1 LDFKVCLSVEHMVI
15 GGEFALGPN
24 GRSIDAENAALA
36 QEIARLQKENA
47 QLLHSRLTRE
57 RALLV
62 QENALLLQSTSFS
75 PPGVHSLAPPG
86 LGVAPTGLGSAP
98 PGLSPPWVALQQTSG
113 TNKWLAVDELHN
125 TKRVSSSSLSVA
137 STDEGSSVLSSV
149 TSSLASSAS
158 DDCNDFEGR
167 LESATPKTSLMLR
180 NIPNCYSR
188 TWLLE
193 LLDGHGFKGFYNLVY
208 LPIDF
213 STRCGFGYA
222 FVNFIDTES
231 AETFMLRLQGFQ
243 RWAAPSDKVLDVTWS
258 NAHQG
263 FEAHVERYRNSP
275 VMHET
280 IPDELKPVVFISGER
295 VPFPPPTKKPRAP
308 RTRRRA

>member
-1 LDFKVCLSVEHMVI
+1 MV
-15 GGEFALGPN
+15 
-24 GRSIDAENAALA
+24 
-36 QEIARLQKENA
+36 
-47 QLLHSRLTRE
+47 
-57 RALLV
+57 
-62 QENALLLQSTSFS
+62 
-75 PPGVHSLAPPG
+75 
-86 LGVAPTGLGSAP
+86 
-98 PGLSPPWVALQQTSG
+98 
-113 TNKWLAVDELHN
+113 
-125 TKRVSSSSLSVA
+125 
-137 STDEGSSVLSSV
+137 STDEGSSVLSSM
-149 TSSLASSAS
+149 TSSLASSVS
-158 DDCNDFEGR
+158 DDSNDVGDN

-213 STRCGFGYA
+213 DTQCGFGYA
-222 FVNFIDTES
+222 FVNFIDAQS

-243 RWAAPSDKVLDVTWS
+243 RWATPSDKVLDVTWS

-275 VMHET
+275 IMHET
-280 IPDELKPVVFISGER
+280 VPDELKPVIFVSGER